1 LEYHERIEYLG
12 CYGGGGGGGN
22 GGSLDPPSV
31 VGKVEITIDGG
42 ELERSRPTPRI
53 QCL

>member
-1 LEYHERIEYLG
+1 MYRDRIEHLG
-12 CYGGGGGGGN
+12 MVVVVEMVD
-22 GGSLDPPSV
+22 LWSV
-31 VGKVEITIDGG
+31 ADRQKVDITSAGG